1 MCNGGEARKKTRM
14 MSTSNRQKYDAMT
27 IRFDTIP
34 AVTEGLTDGLTD
46 RRTELVKQYRGLHA
60 LHADAR

>member
-1 MCNGGEARKKTRM
+1 

-34 AVTEGLTDGLTD
+34 AVTDGLTD